1 MVFRVINITIN
12 HSPLKGPM
20 FGKSAK
26 DYTLM
31 TLIRRLLRRMEEI
44 ELLLVVKVVSKLL
57 TCICSLKLAEKSIN
71 QEKKMTHLRRLL
83 VQSLDKWEKWRNYLF
98 QFQNIFSAIE
108 CLYHE
113 FISLRIFAHQTLEKV
128 RNSLL

>member
-1 MVFRVINITIN
+1 
-12 HSPLKGPM
+12 
-20 FGKSAK
+20 
-26 DYTLM
+26 
-31 TLIRRLLRRMEEI
+31 
-44 ELLLVVKVVSKLL
+44 
-57 TCICSLKLAEKSIN
+57 
-71 QEKKMTHLRRLL
+71 MTHLRRLL

-98 QFQNIFSAIE
+98 QFQKIFTAIE